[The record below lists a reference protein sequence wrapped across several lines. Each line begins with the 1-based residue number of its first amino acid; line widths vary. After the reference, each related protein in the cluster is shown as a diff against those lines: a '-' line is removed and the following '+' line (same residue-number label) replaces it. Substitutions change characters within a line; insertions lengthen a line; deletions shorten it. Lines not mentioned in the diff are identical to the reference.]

1 MNYIKIRNL
10 VIILYIHINFNI
22 EIFKLIIQ
30 NIKIFIF
37 NLKNNFFRYII

>member
-10 VIILYIHINFNI
+10 VIILYIYINFNI